1 MPKHSS
7 IHLLLSPIEEES
19 IEALSVFFHVAPH
32 PDFSLTTHWD
42 DRFSGDSASERS
54 QSVFHDL
61 YYDRWESVHTLSRDL
76 WEERR
81 DLRHSLQTGS
91 S

>member
-19 IEALSVFFHVAPH
+19 VEALSVFFHVAPH

-42 DRFSGDSASERS
+42 DHSSNHSGRSE
-54 QSVFHDL
+54 SVFCDL
-61 YYDRWESVHTLSRDL
+61 YYDRWEYVYTLSCDL
-76 WEERR
+76 WKERR

-91 S
+91 P